1 MAFPPARRP
10 SSVPRKSLVTG
21 PRHSGTCRA
30 QLCTRLV
37 HSAGPSWCRWPWE
50 RSRGPRAAPAG
61 NWGSPASGWWRGS
74 SRRPRAPTSRVR
86 GGVAGGNLQ
95 SVGRQ
100 LVKGVVL
107 VHQTC
112 SPTSVK
118 SCPEPLSPFLSY
130 ILAGSPLGS
139 LFVTHSAQD
148 MGLSTWFLVG
158 DLVPYF

>member
-1 MAFPPARRP
+1 MQVAVGA
-10 SSVPRKSLVTG
+10 
-21 PRHSGTCRA
+21 
-30 QLCTRLV
+30 
-37 HSAGPSWCRWPWE
+37 E
-50 RSRGPRAAPAG
+50 PRAAGSAG
-61 NWGSPASGWWRGS
+61 RELGEPRLGLVEQTTSTASGTIETL
-74 SRRPRAPTSRVR
+74 ARVR